1 MFLQMRQELEIRLSA
16 AEDLKKVAKKEKLEK
31 EATAQRALAE
41 QQALL
46 EKVHHES
53 KLLQEEEERNNKVA
67 TLQKK
72 LYHYS
77 CMHLC
82 NGNSLTKCNFIICL
96 EQLRMFLIDHGHI
109 VDVLQ

>member
-31 EATAQRALAE
+31 EAAAQRALAE
-41 QQALL
+41 QQAFL
-46 EKVHHES
+46 EKVLHES
-53 KLLQEEEERNNKVA
+53 KLLQEEEEQNNKVA

-77 CMHLC
+77 FMC
-82 NGNSLTKCNFIICL
+82 
-96 EQLRMFLIDHGHI
+96 
-109 VDVLQ
+109 